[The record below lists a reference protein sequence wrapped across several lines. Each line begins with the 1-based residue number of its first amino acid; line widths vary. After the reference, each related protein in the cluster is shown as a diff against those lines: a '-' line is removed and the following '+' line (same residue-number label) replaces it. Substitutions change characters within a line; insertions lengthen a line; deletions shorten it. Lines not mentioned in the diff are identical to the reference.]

1 MKTSLIA
8 FGIALVGAVSAQA
21 QALPRGFDET
31 FALSSMNPLLAFDA
45 DAIVRLDVQRFE
57 VKDPGSATA
66 KVRRAVT
73 VLGPGGREE
82 ARVIIFY
89 DGMRRIKKLKG
100 VVRNERGKVVRK
112 LKKRDIDD
120 YSAISGFSLYEESR
134 VRVAELYHDDY
145 PYTVEYEYEV
155 EHNGVIG
162 WPTWRPQWGGNP
174 VELALFEIDTPAA
187 MPARYAAQGLD
198 VEPEVT
204 QHRRRKTL
212 RWQVKALPGITVEP
226 YGPSVQEQVGSVYTA
241 PARFEIE
248 GTQGDM
254 STWESFGDWMHALYQ
269 GRGVLPADALAEV
282 KQILAGAQDDREKVQ
297 RLYAH
302 LQAKTRYV
310 SIQLGLGGWQPFS
323 AAYVHER
330 GYGDCKALTNYMLAL
345 LGAAGIE
352 AYPALIRGGTHEPDV
367 LADFPSNQFNHVVL
381 YVPLASGPI
390 WLECTS
396 QTTPFAHVSD
406 FIEDRYALV
415 VRPDGGELMRTP
427 RSPAQENRQ
436 VRQASVTL
444 APDGGARAE
453 ITTQY
458 TGNQQ
463 DHVRQ
468 ALAQRTGRDREKW
481 LHSAI
486 DIPSFRLLG
495 ADFSSIDA
503 READVTL
510 PVTLSLP
517 RYASATGSRLFLRPN
532 LLERWTMTLPPT
544 DARQQPVEMAYAFCD
559 TDSIRYALPEGFR
572 IEALP
577 QDVEV
582 ETPFGRYVAQTSVGE
597 DRTLVYHRRLEITQ
611 AEIPAE
617 QYDSLRH
624 FVQQVARADHA
635 QVVLVRE

>member
-1 MKTSLIA
+1 MKTNLIA
-8 FGIALVGAVSAQA
+8 FGIALFGAVSIQA
-21 QALPRGFDET
+21 QTLPRGFDAS
-31 FALSSMNPLLAFDA
+31 FALSSMNPLLALEA
-45 DAIVRLDVQRFE
+45 DAVVRLDVQRFE
-57 VKDPGSATA
+57 VEGPGKART
-66 KVRRAVT
+66 KMHRAVT
-73 VLGPGGREE
+73 VLGPDGREE
-82 ARVIIFY
+82 GRVVIFH

-100 VVRNERGKVVRK
+100 VVRNARGKVVRK

-155 EHNGVIG
+155 AHNGVIG

-174 VELALFEIDTPAA
+174 VELALFEIETPAA
-187 MPARYAAQGLD
+187 MPARYAAQGL
-198 VEPEVT
+198 EAAPEVT
-204 QHRRRKTL
+204 QHRSRKTL
-212 RWQVKALPGITVEP
+212 RWQVEQLPGITVEP
-226 YGPSVQEQVGSVYTA
+226 YGPSLQEQVVSIYTA
-241 PARFEIE
+241 PAQFEIE
-248 GTQGDM
+248 GARGDM
-254 STWESFGDWMHALYQ
+254 STWQSFGDWMHALYQ
-269 GRGVLPADALAEV
+269 GRDVLPADALAEV
-282 KQILAGAQDDREKVQ
+282 ERILAGAQDDREKVR

-345 LGAAGIE
+345 LRAAGIE

-436 VRQASVTL
+436 VRAASVTL
-444 APDGGARAE
+444 APDGDARAE

-463 DHVRQ
+463 DRVRQ

-486 DIPSFRLLG
+486 DIPSFRLLN

-544 DARQQPVEMAYAFCD
+544 DQRQQPVEMAYAFCD
-559 TDSIRYALPEGFR
+559 TDSIRYVLPEGFR
-572 IEALP
+572 VEAMP
-577 QDVEV
+577 QDVKV
-582 ETPFGRYVAQTSVGE
+582 KTPFGRYVARTSVGE
-597 DRTLVYHRRLEITQ
+597 DHTLVYHRELEITQ

-617 QYDSLRH
+617 HYDDFRA
-624 FVQQVARADHA
+624 FVQQVARTDQA